1 MAETITIPTP
11 PEGFVESRNRGPFTL
26 HNGPYYHR
34 VDENGFEQAFFAL
47 GRHCNSMGIV
57 HGGMLSTFLDGV
69 LATAVHRATG
79 TASVTVHL
87 SVDFLSMARAG
98 EWVLGTARLTRK
110 TKDLAFVEGVIRV
123 GEREVVRGTAI
134 FKLMRKAISL

>member
-1 MAETITIPTP
+1 MVETSTIPTP
-11 PEGFVESRNRGPFTL
+11 PEGFVESRNRGPYTL

-34 VDENGFEQAFFAL
+34 VDEHGFEQAFFAL

-123 GEREVVRGTAI
+123 GEREVVRGPAI

>member
-1 MAETITIPTP
+1 
-11 PEGFVESRNRGPFTL
+11 
-26 HNGPYYHR
+26 
-34 VDENGFEQAFFAL
+34 
-47 GRHCNSMGIV
+47 
-57 HGGMLSTFLDGV
+57 
-69 LATAVHRATG
+69 LATAVHRAVG

-98 EWVLGTARLTRK
+98 EWVIGTGRVTRK

-134 FKLMRKAISL
+134 FKLMRKAISV